1 MKSISRK
8 AQGKADQPDSAFADR
23 LPPHSPEAERGL
35 IGCVLDVEGRSMDVM
50 NACEERGVSKEW
62 FYALQNQLVWESMRA
77 LHKAGKTVE
86 VIGLQQLLKD
96 RGQLEEAGG
105 IPYLLQCQDESGVAS
120 FISNYLDILEEKF
133 IARALVRVGT
143 QMVAS
148 VYSVE
153 DGEKTDVRALLAH
166 AEREVLRLGEEAAS
180 EREKHIKEIL
190 REVVSDLEDYHRGRA
205 QMRGIATGLDYVDKL
220 LCGLGGKN
228 GNYIVLSG
236 RPGMGKTALAM
247 QIAMHAAI
255 DYVWWDPVLSEGKPI
270 VDKLEDGSE
279 RIRFDQRMGVPVGVF
294 TLEMAQ
300 TALVQRMLFERAGA
314 DVQRWRTGYATL
326 ADLQPL
332 VAASGA
338 LAGAGIYIDDTG
350 RCTIDTLR
358 AKARRMARQYGIKLF
373 VIDYIQ
379 LMRAG
384 GKRFRDD
391 RVQEL
396 SEISGDIQSLGKEL
410 QIPFVVLAQMN
421 RDYEKDPNRAPR
433 LSDLKDCGSIEQ
445 DADLVGFLYKPKMR
459 EKEEEQYSAAMEAIY
474 GDDWSTYPVRQN
486 LFFAKNRYGPT
497 GIAQLLFQKSCTRFL
512 DWVVWLKEHGQ
523 KTAALGERQY
533 KDKGA
538 LPTNEE
544 LEI

>member
-1 MKSISRK
+1 
-8 AQGKADQPDSAFADR
+8 
-23 LPPHSPEAERGL
+23 
-35 IGCVLDVEGRSMDVM
+35 
-50 NACEERGVSKEW
+50 
-62 FYALQNQLVWESMRA
+62 
-77 LHKAGKTVE
+77 
-86 VIGLQQLLKD
+86 
-96 RGQLEEAGG
+96 
-105 IPYLLQCQDESGVAS
+105 
-120 FISNYLDILEEKF
+120 
-133 IARALVRVGT
+133 
-143 QMVAS
+143 
-148 VYSVE
+148 
-153 DGEKTDVRALLAH
+153 
-166 AEREVLRLGEEAAS
+166 
-180 EREKHIKEIL
+180 
-190 REVVSDLEDYHRGRA
+190 
-205 QMRGIATGLDYVDKL
+205 
-220 LCGLGGKN
+220 
-228 GNYIVLSG
+228 
-236 RPGMGKTALAM
+236 
-247 QIAMHAAI
+247 
-255 DYVWWDPVLSEGKPI
+255 
-270 VDKLEDGSE
+270 
-279 RIRFDQRMGVPVGVF
+279 
-294 TLEMAQ
+294 
-300 TALVQRMLFERAGA
+300 
-314 DVQRWRTGYATL
+314 
-326 ADLQPL
+326 
-332 VAASGA
+332 
-338 LAGAGIYIDDTG
+338 
-350 RCTIDTLR
+350 
-358 AKARRMARQYGIKLF
+358 
-373 VIDYIQ
+373 
-379 LMRAG
+379 MRAG